1 MLLYYYYFLHR
12 YALRRAGPS
21 TAIIQRKPYRIGRM
35 KTSAYHLQPIAS
47 ESTILRKKE
56 GPLPA
61 SGLSS
66 PLHPL
71 FLVLTAW
78 LDYIPVAGQSPS
90 ANQGSF

>member
-1 MLLYYYYFLHR
+1 MPAGAPVLLLLNTKETVPFT
-12 YALRRAGPS
+12 G
-21 TAIIQRKPYRIGRM
+21 RI
-35 KTSAYHLQPIAS
+35 KTSAYHLQPTAS
-47 ESTILRKKE
+47 ESTILQKKE

-78 LDYIPVAGQSPS
+78 LDHTLVAGQSPLAS
-90 ANQGSF
+90 QGSF